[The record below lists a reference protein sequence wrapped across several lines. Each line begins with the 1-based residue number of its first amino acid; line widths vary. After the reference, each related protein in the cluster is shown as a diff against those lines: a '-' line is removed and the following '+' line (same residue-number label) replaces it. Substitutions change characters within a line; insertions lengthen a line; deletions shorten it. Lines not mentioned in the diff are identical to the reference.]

1 MNYGKKAI
9 LVAGVLLC
17 FNFSMYSQNISLKI
31 NNVSVKK
38 AMTELQTKS
47 GYSFVYI
54 ADDVDTKKNVSVD
67 ASQLDEAIKQILA
80 GQDVAYEIQGKNI
93 IIKKIVKPI
102 KSDSAKKQKITGVVK
117 DANGEPVIGATIIE
131 KGTNNGTVTDFE
143 GNYTLELSDNG
154 ILAFSCIGYKSQE
167 YSTTHIKSGQLSVVL
182 KEDTEL
188 IDEVVVVGYA
198 VQKKSDLTGAVGSI
212 KSKSIEN
219 QSVTRI
225 DQALQGRISGVQI
238 VSSNGA
244 PGAGST
250 IRIRGGNSI
259 NGSNEPLYVIDGIIG
274 AGDLNSIN
282 PADIQS
288 IEVLKD
294 ASSTA
299 IYGSRGANGVILI
312 TTKTGKGSN
321 GVRLN
326 YHGYYGIQQ
335 VGKYLDLLNGS
346 EYVQWKNENEVYFGR
361 NEMYDT
367 ENVAN
372 TDWQKVMYRTASMTE
387 HNVSLNSSNEK
398 GNFFFSLNYLN
409 QDGVMDKS
417 NFTRYQARFNFDQN
431 IGKYIKIGAVM
442 SLAYTD
448 KDNPVMDTFSI
459 VQLPNMSVY
468 NEDGTFNSVNPST
481 GITINTVAAQ
491 KEYIQNTTTDLRGF
505 GNLYV
510 QINPIKNLIIKS
522 SAGFDLSR
530 SKQNVYQ
537 SVNLPTRV
545 FAKSGGYAAIN
556 TSFPMTYQNE
566 NTINYSMEFDGKHRV
581 NLLGGWT
588 AQRYQY
594 EFLNN
599 SASGFSN
606 DVSLYHAIEA
616 GDPTTK
622 NMQSGESEWSLLSAL
637 FRINYAFKDK
647 YLLTISGRSDGSSRL
662 SKDNRWEF
670 FPSAAIAWRVSE
682 ENFIKEIDWISN
694 LKVRASYGRSGSQS
708 ISPYSTLD
716 KLVSGQTVI
725 GDAQAIYY
733 TKSSISNKNLTWEKT
748 DQVDIGANIGLW
760 GNRVNLELDWYYKKT
775 TDLLLYRE
783 LPYQTGFG
791 SVLENVGSVQN
802 KGFEIGLNTVNITT
816 KDLEWTS
823 NLTISTNKSKVLDL
837 AGKEFLE
844 NGTASRLIVGKPI
857 GTFYGIKYLGTWK
870 EGQIPEGSK
879 WLPGD
884 PNLLDVNEDGVIT
897 VADGMPIGNAEP
909 KFFGGFGNTLTYKNW
924 SLNVFFD
931 FSYGND
937 IYDLAAAD
945 CYGGYNTNLYGDN
958 RNRWSPNNPT
968 SNVPRAGSGF
978 KYITDSYAGK
988 GGCSYFVYDG
998 SFLRLKNINLEYTF
1012 PQFTNV
1018 IKNLS
1023 IYGSINNLFTITKYR
1038 GYSPDVNS
1046 AGSHSTRRG
1055 FDQNVY
1061 PQARTF
1067 TLGLKVGF

>member
-1 MNYGKKAI
+1 MNYRKKAM
-9 LVAGVLLC
+9 LMAGALLC
-17 FNFSMYSQNISLKI
+17 LNLSIYSQSISLKMS
-31 NNVSVKK
+31 NVSVKK

-54 ADDVDTKKNVSVD
+54 AGDVDTDRTVSIN
-67 ASQLDEAIKQILA
+67 ASQLKDAVAQILK
-80 GQDVAYEIQGKNI
+80 GQNVSYEIQGKNI
-93 IIKKIVKPI
+93 VIKKGSQQQVTSGKR
-102 KSDSAKKQKITGVVK
+102 KKVTGTVK
-117 DANGEPVIGATIIE
+117 DANGEPIIGATVVE
-131 KGTNNGTVTDFE
+131 KGTTNGTVTDFD
-143 GNYTLELSDNG
+143 GNYTLELSESG
-154 ILAFSCIGYKSQE
+154 TLAVSYIGYKSQE
-167 YSTTHIKSGQLSVVL
+167 YSVAKIKQGQLSVVL
-182 KEDTEL
+182 KEDTEVM
-188 IDEVVVVGYA
+188 DEVVVVGYA
-198 VQKKSDLTGAVGSI
+198 VQKKSDLTGAVGSV
-212 KSKSIEN
+212 KSESIEN
-219 QSVTRI
+219 QPVTRI

-244 PGAGST
+244 PGAGAT

-335 VGKYLDLLNGS
+335 VSRYLDLLNGP

-361 NEMYDT
+361 EEMYDT
-367 ENVAN
+367 ENVVN

-387 HNVSLNSSNEK
+387 HNVSLNSSNDK

-409 QDGVMDKS
+409 QDGVMKKT

-431 IGKYIKIGAVM
+431 IGKYIKVGAVM

-448 KDNPVMDTFSI
+448 KDNPVMDAFGI
-459 VQLPNMSVY
+459 VQLPNMSIY
-468 NEDGTFNSVNPST
+468 NEDGTFNSINPST
-481 GITINTVAAQ
+481 GYTINTVAAQ
-491 KEYIQNTTTDLRGF
+491 KEYIQNFTTDLRGF
-505 GNLYV
+505 GNIYV
-510 QINPIKNLIIKS
+510 QITPIKNLVIKS
-522 SAGFDLSR
+522 SAGFDLNR
-530 SKQNVYQ
+530 SKQNIYQ

-566 NTINYSMEFDGKHRV
+566 NTINYSMDFAGKHR
-581 NLLGGWT
+581 LDILGGWT

-622 NMQSGESEWSLLSAL
+622 NMQSGESQWSLLSAL
-637 FRINYAFKDK
+637 FRVNYVLKDR
-647 YLLTISGRSDGSSRL
+647 YLFTISGRSDGSSRL

-670 FPSAAIAWRVSE
+670 FPSAAIAWRISE
-682 ENFIKEIDWISN
+682 ERFLKEIGWISN
-694 LKVRASYGRSGSQS
+694 LKIRASYGRSGSQS
-708 ISPYSTLD
+708 INPYSTLD
-716 KLVSGQTVI
+716 KLVSGQTVM

-733 TKSSISNKNLTWEKT
+733 TKSSIANKDLTWEKT
-748 DQVDIGANIGLW
+748 DQVDVGANIGLW

-791 SVLENVGSVQN
+791 SILENVGSVQN
-802 KGFEIGLNTVNITT
+802 KGFEFSLNTVNITT
-816 KDLEWTS
+816 KDFEWTS

-837 AGKEFLE
+837 AGKDFLE
-844 NGTASRLIVGKPI
+844 NGTASRLIVGEPV

-897 VADGMPIGNAEP
+897 VADAMPIGNAEP
-909 KFFGGFGNTLTYKNW
+909 KFYGGFGNTLTYKNW
-924 SLNVFFD
+924 ALNVFFD

-937 IYDLAAAD
+937 IYDLAASD

-958 RNRWSPNNPT
+958 RNRWSSSNPN
-968 SNVPRAGSGF
+968 SDVPRAGSGF

-998 SFLRLKNINLEYTF
+998 SFLRLKNINLEYTL
-1012 PQFTNV
+1012 PQFTKV

-1023 IYGSINNLFTITKYR
+1023 VYGSISNLFTITKYK

-1046 AGSHSTRRG
+1046 DGSHSTRRG
-1055 FDQNVY
+1055 FDNNVY

-1067 TLGLKVGF
+1067 ILGLKVGF